1 MLKPLTFNRKDEHAI
16 ERDCIGIHT
25 FLLIE
30 FAHKI
35 WEQKETTAHEMKK
48 NKHQLTRPVYGQRN
62 LVNQCIR
69 RELERPQ
76 SSNESSNHTVVFY

>member
-35 WEQKETTAHEMKK
+35 WKQKNDRARDEEK
-48 NKHQLTRPVYGQRN
+48 
-62 LVNQCIR
+62 
-69 RELERPQ
+69 
-76 SSNESSNHTVVFY
+76 